1 MITYYRFGNPINTQA
16 VVAEFIPSADAP
28 DFLTLDKTESSLR
41 LSRRLGEND
50 AVYGLGQAIRG
61 IDKRGWRYESFCT
74 DDPNHTETK
83 RSLYGAHNFIIV
95 SGKELF
101 GVFVDFA
108 GRVVFDIGYQT
119 HDLLMIEPE
128 TPDFKLYIITG
139 DSENDI
145 VTQFRRMIG
154 RSYLAPR
161 WAFGFQQS
169 RWGYQNEQDIR
180 NVVEGYRKNGIPLDA
195 VYLDIDYMDD
205 FKDFTVDNSKFPRFP
220 EFVSEM
226 KEKGVRLVP
235 IIDAGVKIEKGYS
248 VYEEGA

>member
-1 MITYYRFGNPINTQA
+1 
-16 VVAEFIPSADAP
+16 
-28 DFLTLDKTESSLR
+28 
-41 LSRRLGEND
+41 
-50 AVYGLGQAIRG
+50 
-61 IDKRGWRYESFCT
+61 
-74 DDPNHTETK
+74 
-83 RSLYGAHNFIIV
+83 
-95 SGKELF
+95 
-101 GVFVDFA
+101 
-108 GRVVFDIGYQT
+108 
-119 HDLLMIEPE
+119 MIEPE

-205 FKDFTVDNSKFPRFP
+205 FKDSQ
-220 EFVSEM
+220 
-226 KEKGVRLVP
+226 
-235 IIDAGVKIEKGYS
+235 
-248 VYEEGA
+248 